1 MNIIQFWIVD
11 TIVKVSPACTNLPIN
26 NNNNNNNN
34 TINRENLSDH
44 TENQNENDER
54 SPLLPK

>member
-11 TIVKVSPACTNLPIN
+11 TIVKVSPTYTNLPI
-26 NNNNNNNN
+26 NNNNN

>member
-11 TIVKVSPACTNLPIN
+11 TIVKVSPIN
-26 NNNNNNNN
+26 NNSNNNNIIN
-34 TINRENLSDH
+34 TENSSEH

>member
-11 TIVKVSPACTNLPIN
+11 TIVKVSPTYTKPLIQDTTPSS
-26 NNNNNNNN
+26 
-34 TINRENLSDH
+34 SDSSSTATH
-44 TENQNENDER
+44 NENDER